1 MECGVWRHMRIGQ
14 NNWIACEREG
24 CMTYLCETR
33 FFRGKQGGV
42 GWVALLHSTGM
53 SRKIKWV
60 LRLEQFFKLR
70 ARTSICGYRGRG
82 CIRRGCVSDYCGH
95 AKPGLKTAE
104 DPKSEHK

>member
-1 MECGVWRHMRIGQ
+1 
-14 NNWIACEREG
+14 
-24 CMTYLCETR
+24 MTYLCETR